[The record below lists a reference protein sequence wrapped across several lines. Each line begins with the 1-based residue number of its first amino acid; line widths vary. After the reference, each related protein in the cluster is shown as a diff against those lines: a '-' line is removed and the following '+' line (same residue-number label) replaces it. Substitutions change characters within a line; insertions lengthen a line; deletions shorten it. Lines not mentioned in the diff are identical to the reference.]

1 MSNIKLIL
9 ACIVLTFGLN
19 ASANAFTLF
28 DKKFKN
34 YNECLQYV
42 EGATNDGRLH
52 SLLSCP
58 HLYDFTRTYKP
69 LIYLPNGATLEYQ
82 PVAGVETVKQKIEYL
97 YKNYHKYFFVNHSVC
112 KSNCMYLPDGRLI
125 TDIPRDETA
134 YAVWMRMYIKQPDN
148 FSMLRPWTEIR
159 DQNKEYGQF
168 TQCLINNLESMI
180 TDDAKFKRIIS
191 CGDSAKWTRS
201 HTLNMANPFSPEG
214 KRKKEI
220 EAINQR
226 NDQRNAEIDRM
237 NRFNTMQLQQL
248 NMQLNNR
255 Y

>member
-9 ACIVLTFGLN
+9 ACIVLAFGLN

-34 YNECLQYV
+34 YDECVQYV
-42 EGATNDGRLH
+42 EGATNDMELH
-52 SLLSCP
+52 TLMQCGT
-58 HLYDFTRTYKP
+58 LYDFTRTYKP

-97 YKNYHKYFFVNHSVC
+97 YKNYHKYFFANNSVC

-125 TDIPRDETA
+125 TDIPKDETA
-134 YAVWMRMYIKQPDN
+134 YAVWIKLSIKLPNN
-148 FSMLRPWTEIR
+148 FALLRPWTEVK
-159 DQNKEYGQF
+159 DLNKEYGQF
-168 TQCLINNLESMI
+168 TQCLINNVEGMI

-191 CGDSAKWTRS
+191 CGDSAKFPRS
-201 HTLNMANPFSPEG
+201 QTLNMANSFSPEG

-226 NDQRNAEIDRM
+226 NDQRSAEMNRM
-237 NRFNTMQLQQL
+237 NRINTLFLMGTQ
-248 NMQLNNR
+248 
-255 Y
+255 